1 MLFVRR
7 ARHYA
12 GPRGFLENQCQ
23 PYTSTLHSNCCRDDL
38 TGHKEK
44 GQPKRQP
51 PQSEGLA
58 VQQHQDLFLIYPFP
72 RPAQVLKKLCVESK
86 RQVTGLTKPV

>member
-7 ARHYA
+7 ACHYA

-23 PYTSTLHSNCCRDDL
+23 PYTFIATVVGMTSLAIKKR
-38 TGHKEK
+38 

-58 VQQHQDLFLIYPFP
+58 VQQHQDLFLICPFP